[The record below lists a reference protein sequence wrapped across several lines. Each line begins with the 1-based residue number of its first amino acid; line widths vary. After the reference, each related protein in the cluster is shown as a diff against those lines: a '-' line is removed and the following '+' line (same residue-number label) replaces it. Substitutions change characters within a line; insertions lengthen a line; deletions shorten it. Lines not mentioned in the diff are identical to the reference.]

1 MTNQLRPE
9 IAERKD
15 AQDNLLPE
23 KYRARLFKTHVQ
35 GAIIR
40 SIASAAM
47 WLFAL
52 FAFWFKDIQVS
63 NFIGLT
69 SSVLFIVLMNPPTL
83 FILKRIAHRKT
94 YANFSIFINMLE
106 VVGYTGVIYSA
117 GGFEATFLTPIY
129 AGLITYL
136 GGMAPRKVPFIIAGF
151 CAVCYGSMVV
161 LVGLEIIPNLKIDP
175 NFNPPLTTQIIRCA
189 IVMVLLFIVAYISA
203 FTAGRIKAG
212 RDRLRLQNE
221 ELAEKTIELE
231 NSQVKLAV
239 DIIQR
244 REAEQRLQKS
254 EERYRFLAENMADIV
269 WTLDRQFNV
278 TYLSPSIEKVLG
290 FTPEQMM
297 QRSMQ
302 EIMSPESWKKVR
314 ELSARAF
321 QQDSKPGEDP
331 DRSITLEVEYYK
343 KDGTTVW
350 MEDTARAIRDHTGG
364 IVGVYGVSHN
374 ITARKEAEKQRLE
387 LERHLLKTQKTESLG
402 RMAGAIAHLFNN
414 KLSVVQGN
422 LELSMGRLS
431 ARDDIQENLRDAI
444 EASKEA
450 AEISSLMLSYL
461 GIGLGKCKLLDLSR
475 EFRESLPL
483 LQDTLP
489 TGIVLETD
497 VVTDSVVVNANAKQL
512 WQAISQLLSNAGEA
526 IGRKTGKVNLSIK
539 TIPAGDI
546 PRTDLSPADWEPTV
560 DRLACIQVK
569 DTGCGIAAD
578 DMDKIFDPFFTT
590 KFTGRGLGLAVTLGY
605 VKAWYG
611 AIALESKVG
620 QGTVARVYLPLAQD
634 DIPSTSDK
642 KTAKIYLPAEGDTV
656 LLVDDQES
664 VLRLGTK
671 MLKFL
676 GYNVLTASCGSE
688 ALELFRQNRDA
699 IRCVITDLTMPE
711 MDGRETLASLREI
724 DPGLPVMLS
733 SGYNEAEVM
742 IPNGADQPHAFLHKP
757 YSLKELKQELS
768 QVFEDKA

>member
-1 MTNQLRPE
+1 MNKPLRAE
-9 IAERKD
+9 ITEPKD
-15 AQDNLLPE
+15 LQQNLLSE
-23 KYRARLFKTHVQ
+23 GYRARLFKTHVQ
-35 GAIIR
+35 GAIVR

-52 FAFWFKDIQVS
+52 FAFWFRDIQAA

-83 FILKRIAHRKT
+83 FILKRISQRRT
-94 YANFSIFINMLE
+94 YANFSIFINILE
-106 VVGYTGVIYSA
+106 VIGYTGVIYSA

-136 GGMAPRKVPFIIAGF
+136 GAMAPRKVTFVIAGF
-151 CAVCYGSMVV
+151 CALCYGSMVV

-189 IVMVLLFIVAYISA
+189 IVMILLFIVAYISA

-212 RDRLRLQNE
+212 RDRLRLQNK

-244 REAEQRLQKS
+244 REAEQKLQKS

-269 WTLDRQFNV
+269 WTLDRQFNA

-302 EIMSPESWKKVR
+302 EIISPESWKKVR
-314 ELSARAF
+314 EVSARAF
-321 QQDSKPGEDP
+321 QQDAEPGEDP
-331 DRSITLEVEYYK
+331 DRTITLEVEYYK

-350 MEDTARAIRDHTGG
+350 MEDTARAIRDHAGD

-450 AEISSLMLSYL
+450 AEISGLMLSYL
-461 GIGLGKCKLLDLSR
+461 GIGLGKCKLIDLSR

-489 TGIVLETD
+489 TGIILETD
-497 VVTDSVVVNANAKQL
+497 VVTDSVVVNANTKQL
-512 WQAISQLLSNAGEA
+512 WQAVSQLLSNAGEA
-526 IGRKTGKVNLSIK
+526 IGRKSGKVNLSIK
-539 TIPAGDI
+539 TIAASDI
-546 PRTDLSPADWEPTV
+546 PLADLSPADWEPTV

-578 DMDKIFDPFFTT
+578 DMDKIFDPFYTT

-611 AIALESKVG
+611 AIGLESKVG
-620 QGTVARVYLPLAQD
+620 HGTVARVYLPLAQD
-634 DIPSTSDK
+634 DISSTSDK

-688 ALELFRQNRDA
+688 ALELFRQNRDSV
-699 IRCVITDLTMPE
+699 RCAITDLTMPD
-711 MDGRETLASLREI
+711 MDGRQTLASLREI
-724 DPGLPVMLS
+724 DPDLPVMLS

-742 IPNGADQPHAFLHKP
+742 ITNGADQPHAFLHKP
-757 YSLKELKQELS
+757 YSLKELKQKLS
-768 QVFEDKA
+768 QVFEDKV